1 MAVPSR
7 CALAFL
13 GLVLL
18 STASRA
24 QTGWTLRVE
33 GGTTDYSSRTFS
45 GFLSGF
51 SELSLDGGKGFGVAG
66 EYHVSELLGVE
77 LSLSQIDLDA
87 DWREVQIRLISTN
100 PPVVGEVEVASDS
113 GSFSLRPLAAT
124 FLFHPFHQDR
134 LDFYLGP
141 QLAWVDFQTDVNG
154 PPDRDSELAYGGKA
168 GLELALGGS
177 PWSAGVTYRYLDT
190 QHEGMEH
197 DQYTGIRLNVVSA
210 VLSYRLGGGGN

>member
-7 CALAFL
+7 CALVFL
-13 GLVLL
+13 GLLAL
-18 STASRA
+18 SAPGRA
-24 QTGWTLRVE
+24 AGPWTLRAE
-33 GGTTDYSSRTFS
+33 GGTTNYSSRTFS
-45 GFLSGF
+45 GFLSGY

-66 EYHVSELLGVE
+66 EYHISELVGVE

-87 DWREVQIRLISTN
+87 DWRDVEIRLISTN

-124 FLFHPFHQDR
+124 FLFHPFHQGR

-141 QLAWVDFQTDVNG
+141 QLAWVDFQMGVNG
-154 PPDRDSELAYGGKA
+154 PPDRDPELAYGGKA

-177 PWSAGVTYRYLDT
+177 PWSAGVSYRYLDT

-197 DQYTGIRLNVVSA
+197 DQYTGIRLSLVSA
-210 VLSYRLGGGGN
+210 VLSYRLGRSGL